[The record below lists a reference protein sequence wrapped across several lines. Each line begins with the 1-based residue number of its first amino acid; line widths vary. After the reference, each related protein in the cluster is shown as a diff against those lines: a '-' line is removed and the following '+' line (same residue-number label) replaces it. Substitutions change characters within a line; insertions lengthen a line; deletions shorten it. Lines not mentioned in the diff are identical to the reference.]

1 MAPIPGAPLVAL
13 DRDGTILEYV
23 PYLQR
28 VEDVRLEPTAGAAI
42 ARLNREGIATVMVTN
57 QSVVGRGLITGKDL
71 DAIHERMNAL
81 LAEHDAVLD
90 AFLVCPHAPADHC
103 RCRKPS
109 PWLLHRYLA
118 EHGRAPGD
126 SYVVG
131 DNASDMEMALRLGAR
146 GIHVQ
151 TGVTPSSEIV
161 AGYPLCGTVGSLA
174 AAVALILGGEA

>member
-1 MAPIPGAPLVAL
+1 MAL

-28 VEDVRLEPTAGAAI
+28 VEDVRLEPTAGPAI

-57 QSVVGRGLITGKDL
+57 QSVVGRGLITSQGL

-81 LAEHDAVLD
+81 LTEHDAVLD
-90 AFLVCPHAPADHC
+90 AILVCPHAPAEHC

-109 PWLLHRYLA
+109 PWLLQRYLV
-118 EHGRAPGD
+118 EHGQAPDD

-151 TGVTPSSEIV
+151 TGVTPMSEIV
-161 AGYPLCGTVGSLA
+161 ARYPRCDSVTSLA
-174 AAVALILGGEA
+174 AAVALILGGKA